1 MTDAA
6 DPAADASDLAALS
19 RNPLLASL
27 SPGDLQTFASLL
39 DQVAINEGSE
49 IIREGDEGDFMYFV
63 LSGHARIHR
72 GATELGSV
80 GPGQHFG
87 ELAVIGVRRRA
98 ATVRAEGIMRLAR
111 LSRGGYR
118 VLAAQFPIIATAFL
132 QALVASLRDEVVSL
146 TDNVA
151 MLLAQRSAPKRT
163 ALHAHVLDEPEPRTV
178 RTGTPLVALLPK
190 ELDGKPVV
198 AASLDARPVSLSTLL
213 LSDARVGALTLG
225 QWEGREAFRRAAGL
239 VLLEA
244 CHRVAPSLDVRLGQ
258 SVTSGRVVHVMHAAN
273 VGASAMDRDALRQEV
288 EREVHRIVRERVPF
302 REELWTIDEA
312 KAQFRRQGWGGTE
325 SLLSASRSSAVNLVS
340 CGEVQALSLGPT
352 LESTAQLGG
361 MALLAHPQGWLLDY
375 GRLLRP
381 HLPAGESQSVESLEH
396 EVRAPRF
403 SSAMSDAHVE
413 WLAAMGVDSVGA
425 FNELC
430 VRGEV
435 SRLVR
440 VAEGFHEKQISVI
453 ADAIAARRDRIK
465 VISIA
470 GPSSSGKTTFIKRLS
485 VQLEIN
491 GLRPMPIS
499 LDDYYVDRDK
509 SPRDEA
515 GGYDFESLYALNLE
529 LLHDHLRRLA
539 RGESVATARYDFFT
553 GKSLP
558 DKGPT
563 LQLQRDD
570 VLLLEGIHGLN
581 PELTGDAI
589 ASDVVF
595 RVFIHPA
602 TTLPLDRLSCVPAA
616 DLRLLR
622 RIVRDR
628 HGRGYKAAENIN
640 RWSSVRRGELAW
652 IYPFMAHA
660 DVVFDSSLAYEPAV
674 LKVFADRYLLE
685 VSRDDPAFATAH
697 RLRRLVD
704 QFVAIYPDHV
714 PPTSIAREFIGG
726 SGFEY

>member
-6 DPAADASDLAALS
+6 DPTDLDALS

-27 SPGDLQTFASLL
+27 STADLQTFASLL

-72 GATELGSV
+72 GATALGTV

-98 ATVRAEGIMRLAR
+98 ATVRAEEIMRLAR

-118 VLAAQFPIIATAFL
+118 VLAAQYPLIATAFL

-163 ALHAHVLDEPEPRTV
+163 ALHAHVLDEPEPRVV
-178 RTGTPLVALLPK
+178 RTGTPLVALLPR
-190 ELDGKPVV
+190 ELEGKPVV

-244 CHRVAPSLDVRLGQ
+244 AHRVAPALDVRLGQ
-258 SVTSGRVVHVMHAAN
+258 SVTSGRVVHV
-273 VGASAMDRDALRQEV
+273 GASAVERDALRQEV

-312 KAQFRRQGWGGTE
+312 KAQFRRQGWVGTE

-352 LESTAQLGG
+352 LEATGQLGG

-381 HLPAGESQSVESLEH
+381 HLPAGESQSIESLEH

-403 SSAMSDAHVE
+403 SSAMSEAHTE

-499 LDDYYVDRDK
+499 LDDYYVDRDQ

-539 RGESVATARYDFFT
+539 RGELVTTARYDFLT

-558 DKGPT
+558 SSGPT
-563 LQLQRDD
+563 LQLQRGD

-581 PELTGDAI
+581 PALTGDAI

-628 HGRGYKAAENIN
+628 HGRGYKASENIN

-660 DVVFDSSLAYEPAV
+660 DVVFDSALAYEPAV